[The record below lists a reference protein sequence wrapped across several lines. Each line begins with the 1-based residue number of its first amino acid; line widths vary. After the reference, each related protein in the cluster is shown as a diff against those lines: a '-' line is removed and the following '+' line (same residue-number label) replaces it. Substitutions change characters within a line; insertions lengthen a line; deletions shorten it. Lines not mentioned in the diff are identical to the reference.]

1 MTAGSTN
8 VMQGADAAV
17 TFVMNYLEADLPA
30 RMVRYRNAWNL
41 DDIRLPLP
49 TSYWRFEADKI
60 AWEDY
65 PVCSTICLS
74 TNRIQRIDYDTWS
87 NPEYRVE
94 YTMRTYLYVGGDG
107 EPYGIRGEEYT
118 TKMVRDL
125 TTVVRSALLD
135 HQCLV
140 HSDPTGSLDVRID
153 ESSLREEFSELT
165 YLKGERFM
173 AASYLGYTV
182 HLNEVVTRMPVGDF
196 VEYRTEYEPL

>member
-1 MTAGSTN
+1 
-8 VMQGADAAV
+8 MQGADAAV
-17 TFVMNYLEADLPA
+17 TFVMNYLESDLPA

-49 TSYWRFEADKI
+49 ASYWRFEADKI
-60 AWEDY
+60 AWDDY

-74 TNRIQRIDYDTWS
+74 TNRISRVDYDSWS

-107 EPYGIRGEEYT
+107 EPYGIRGEELT

-135 HQCLV
+135 HQCLKYR
-140 HSDPTGSLDVRID
+140 DDDGDLDVRID
-153 ESSLREEFSELT
+153 ESSIREEFSELT
-165 YLKGERFM
+165 YLKGDRFM
-173 AASYLGYTV
+173 AASYIGYTV
-182 HLNEVVTRMPVGDF
+182 HLNEVVTRIPLAASAQ
-196 VEYRTEYEPL
+196 YETVYESL